1 MQFYHVYLCL
11 SLVFFYCHGAAE
23 KECAL
28 KGKTQSGHSLV
39 PVKYCKYHRIF
50 IVQPA
55 RQQEMLVPTGNP
67 RHALFPAHSR
77 EENKRQAQVN
87 MIKLHNTVPCFRAS
101 QLLSDFETKIRFGV
115 WKEIRGY
122 TPQWKAKR
130 INKKPWYV
138 PTLRIQLRPCVV
150 ALFWNVSNFPD
161 LLINFIRLRRLSLW
175 Q

>member
-1 MQFYHVYLCL
+1 M
-11 SLVFFYCHGAAE
+11 LVSCFLLGNGPGRERVVDFQWARASPVVSPAARWRCGGICSILPE
-23 KECAL
+23 QDCAL
-28 KGKTQSGHSLV
+28 VCFSFQS
-39 PVKYCKYHRIF
+39 
-50 IVQPA
+50 
-55 RQQEMLVPTGNP
+55 T
-67 RHALFPAHSR
+67 LFLGSSVAV

-101 QLLSDFETKIRFGV
+101 QLLSDFEIKIRFGL
-115 WKEIRGY
+115 WKEIRGN

-138 PTLRIQLRPCVV
+138 STLRIQLRPCVV

-175 Q
+175 QWTSRRIF